1 MNSPFCVFV
10 AFLRRWWN
18 ACEQLVDVC
27 TGRFATCSELYV
39 LPEVNGTIPPE
50 ISKMTSL
57 KYMLLVVTAFVS
69 CGVCRCDVTQAI
81 IQAMS
86 CFCFVV
92 YLTHSFVDFVLR
104 SALLSYTSVVVCLAV
119 LALERV

>member
-27 TGRFATCSELYV
+27 TGRFATCSYLNN
-39 LPEVNGTIPPE
+39 LSEVNGTIPPE
-50 ISKMTSL
+50 LSQMTSL
-57 KYMLLVVTAFVS
+57 KYLLLVIPVVVS
-69 CGVCRCDVTQAI
+69 CGVCRCDVAQAI

-86 CFCFVV
+86 CFCFV
-92 YLTHSFVDFVLR
+92 FI
-104 SALLSYTSVVVCLAV
+104 
-119 LALERV
+119 